1 MRPQSI
7 LNSACLFAAASS
19 AWPSFLRAPAEAV
32 KREIAPLLAE
42 RQDDGGATK
51 SKFNLSFS
59 ATEGDSE
66 PTATSDGNSDATTT
80 GDSSSSPTPTDDNNN
95 SSGDNSATTGSNT
108 SNGSTAKET
117 GSGKTTGTAKS
128 SNGGSKTTKAGQTKS
143 FDPRLPAGGVSMITP
158 NAMSAASYYKIK
170 DWVTFAW
177 NYTSLEVAP
186 SYVDVLATC
195 SKNQATYTVAANQ
208 SWSQEQ
214 TVLWDTGAYQASA
227 TIPLLT
233 EKYTLIIHDAQRDV
247 SATAGSGYLGTWNQF
262 TFGMYSPQPYTPIS
276 DYVCATCSGAMT
288 RMEKQTW
295 GFVFAMAGVT
305 IMTFGWFT
313 GVAGI
318 W

>member
-19 AWPSFLRAPAEAV
+19 AWPSFLSAPVEAV
-32 KREIAPLLAE
+32 KREIAPLLIE
-42 RQDDGGATK
+42 RQDDGGSGKT
-51 SKFNLSFS
+51 SFNLSYS
-59 ATEGDSE
+59 ATEGE
-66 PTATSDGNSDATTT
+66 QPTATSDSS
-80 GDSSSSPTPTDDNNN
+80 DSSSSPTPTDDNN
-95 SSGDNSATTGSNT
+95 SSAQSGDNSATTGSNT
-108 SNGSTAKET
+108 SGGSTAKET
-117 GSGKTTGTAKS
+117 GSGKTTGTDKS
-128 SNGGSKTTKAGQTKS
+128 SGGSKTTKSAQTKS

-158 NAMSAASYYKIK
+158 NAMSAASYYKIH

-177 NYTSLEVAP
+177 NYTSLSVAP

-195 SKNQATYTVAANQ
+195 TKNQATYTIAANQ
-208 SWSQEQ
+208 SWSQQQ

-233 EKYTLIIHDAQRDV
+233 ETYTLIIHDAQKDV
-247 SATAGSGYLGTWNQF
+247 SATPGAGYLGTWENF
-262 TFGMYSPQPYTPIS
+262 HFGMYSPQPYTPIQ

-313 GVAGI
+313 GIAGV

>member
-19 AWPSFLRAPAEAV
+19 AWPSFLSAPVEAV
-32 KREIAPLLAE
+32 KREIAPLLIE
-42 RQDDGGATK
+42 RQDDGGSGKT
-51 SKFNLSFS
+51 SFNLSHS
-59 ATEGDSE
+59 ATEGE
-66 PTATSDGNSDATTT
+66 QPTATSDSS
-80 GDSSSSPTPTDDNNN
+80 DSSSSPTPTDDNN
-95 SSGDNSATTGSNT
+95 SSAQSGDNSATTGSNT
-108 SNGSTAKET
+108 SGGSTAKET
-117 GSGKTTGTAKS
+117 GSGKTTGTDKS
-128 SNGGSKTTKAGQTKS
+128 SGGSKTTKSAQTKS

-158 NAMSAASYYKIK
+158 NAMSAASYYKIH

-177 NYTSLEVAP
+177 NYTSLSVAP

-195 SKNQATYTVAANQ
+195 TKNQATYTIAANQ
-208 SWSQEQ
+208 SWSQQQ

-233 EKYTLIIHDAQRDV
+233 ETYTLIIHDAQKDV
-247 SATAGSGYLGTWNQF
+247 SATPGAGYLGTWENF
-262 TFGMYSPQPYTPIS
+262 HFGMYSPQPYTPIQ

-313 GVAGI
+313 GIAGV

>member
-19 AWPSFLRAPAEAV
+19 AWPSFLSAPVEAV
-32 KREIAPLLAE
+32 KREIAPLLIE
-42 RQDDGGATK
+42 RQDGGSGKT
-51 SKFNLSFS
+51 SFNLSYS
-59 ATEGDSE
+59 ATEGE
-66 PTATSDGNSDATTT
+66 QPTATSDSS
-80 GDSSSSPTPTDDNNN
+80 DSSSSPTPTDDNN
-95 SSGDNSATTGSNT
+95 SSAQSGDNSATTGSNT
-108 SNGSTAKET
+108 SGGSTAKET
-117 GSGKTTGTAKS
+117 GSGKTTGTGTDKS
-128 SNGGSKTTKAGQTKS
+128 SGGSKTTKSAQTKS

-158 NAMSAASYYKIK
+158 NAMSAASYYKIH

-177 NYTSLEVAP
+177 NYTSLSVAP

-195 SKNQATYTVAANQ
+195 TKNQATYTIAANQ
-208 SWSQEQ
+208 SWSQQQ

-233 EKYTLIIHDAQRDV
+233 ETYTLIIHDAQKDV
-247 SATAGSGYLGTWNQF
+247 SATPGAGYLGTWENF
-262 TFGMYSPQPYTPIS
+262 HFGMYSPQPYTPIQ

-313 GVAGI
+313 GIAGV

>member
-7 LNSACLFAAASS
+7 LNTACLFAATSS
-19 AWPSFLRAPAEAV
+19 AWPSFLSGPFEAV

-42 RQDDGGATK
+42 RQDNGGTAT

-59 ATEGDSE
+59 ATEGAE
-66 PTATSDGNSDATTT
+66 PTATSN
-80 GDSSSSPTPTDDNNN
+80 GDSSSSPTPTDDNSSSN
-95 SSGDNSATTGSNT
+95 SGDNSATTGSNT
-108 SNGSTAKET
+108 SGGSTAKET
-117 GSGKTTGTAKS
+117 GSGKTTGTANS
-128 SNGGSKTTKAGQTKS
+128 SGGSKTTKAAETKS

-158 NAMSAASYYKIK
+158 DAMSAASYYKIH

-177 NYTSLEVAP
+177 NYTSLSVAP

-208 SWSQEQ
+208 SWSQQQ

-227 TIPLLT
+227 TVPLLT
-233 EKYTLIIHDAQRDV
+233 ETYTLIIHDAQKDV
-247 SATAGSGYLGTWNQF
+247 SATAGSGYLGTWDQF
-262 TFGMYSPQPYTPIS
+262 TFGMYSPQPYTPIQ
-276 DYVCATCSGAMT
+276 DYVCATCSSAMT
-288 RMEKQTW
+288 RMERQTW

-313 GVAGI
+313 GIAGI